1 MYGGALAGAAGR
13 RQRRCSQ
20 HRGGVQAVQFGTTS
34 AESRARAGRVPRSR
48 RKESDA
54 RQVARPWGA
63 QERARAEPCTVPDAF
78 FLSIRPDYVI
88 EIRRIGLTGSGWR
101 SGIGGIWRRKVWMA
115 AHDSWRKPSAKG
127 IAGIWC
133 NQPDICA
140 SDAAPQHL

>member
-1 MYGGALAGAAGR
+1 MHSGLAAHIIPDREEGGEPPVTNGLALCKLHHTA
-13 RQRRCSQ
+13 
-20 HRGGVQAVQFGTTS
+20 F
-34 AESRARAGRVPRSR
+34 
-48 RKESDA
+48 
-54 RQVARPWGA
+54 
-63 QERARAEPCTVPDAF
+63 DAF